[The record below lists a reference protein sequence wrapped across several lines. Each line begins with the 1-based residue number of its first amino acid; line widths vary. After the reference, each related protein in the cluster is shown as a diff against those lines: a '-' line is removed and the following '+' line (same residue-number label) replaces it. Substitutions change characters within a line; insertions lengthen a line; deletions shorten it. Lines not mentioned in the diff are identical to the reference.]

1 MKGIRH
7 HATGGPEVLELEE
20 LPLPEPG
27 PGEARVRLAF
37 AGVNF
42 VDVYLRSGLYSP
54 GALPARPGKE
64 GCGSIE
70 AVGPGVAGVAL
81 GERVAFADGA
91 GAYAEATVVRADR
104 LLPLPAELSDEVG
117 AALPVQGLTADC
129 LVHTIA
135 RAAPGKTILV
145 HAAAGG
151 VGLLVSQMAKA
162 AGATVLG
169 TCSTEEKAERARAA
183 GCDHPILYTRED
195 FAERAL
201 ALTGGRGCDVVL
213 DSVGRAT
220 FAGSVRATRMRGTL
234 VVFGQASGLIEPFSP
249 RPVLGSRTLVS
260 LSIFDYL
267 REREELLER
276 WRRVSAL
283 AAAGRLA
290 VAIDR
295 ILPLAEADEAHRALE
310 ARETSGKLLL
320 DCR

>member
-1 MKGIRH
+1 MRGIRH
-7 HATGGPEVLELEE
+7 HVTGGPEVLELEE

-54 GALPARPGKE
+54 GTLPARPGKE
-64 GCGSIE
+64 GCGIVE
-70 AVGPGVAGVAL
+70 AVGPGVVEVVI

-91 GAYAEATVVRADR
+91 GAYAEATVVRVDR
-104 LLPLPAELSDEVG
+104 LLPLPAELSDEVA

-129 LVHTIA
+129 LVRTIA
-135 RAAPGKTILV
+135 RAAPGLTLLV
-145 HAAAGG
+145 HAVAGG
-151 VGLLVSQMAKA
+151 VGLLVAQMAKA

-169 TCSTEEKAERARAA
+169 TCSTEAKAERARAA

-195 FAERAL
+195 FAERVL

-220 FAGSVRATRMRGTL
+220 FAGSVRATRVRGTL
-234 VVFGQASGLIEPFSP
+234 VVYGQSSGRIEPFSP

-276 WRRVSAL
+276 WHRVSAA

-295 ILPLAEADEAHRALE
+295 ILPLAQAAEAHRALE
-310 ARETSGKLLL
+310 ARATSGKVLL